1 MVKNFID
8 SAYSGTY
15 CVHMKVSIVRNGKG
29 SLTISV
35 PNNQALI
42 AALTAVPNHFW
53 ASAAKEFHFPDTTDQ
68 IEDIVSALFKTGL
81 FSSMGD
87 IEIVNKTRTPS
98 PNNDEKEQ
106 IQRALPSK
114 TSADAHSALSA
125 GPANTSLPIH
135 PAISAGPA
143 SAKPIAA
150 GPANSKRPDTGR
162 PAAKSSIRDPL
173 NSHLFERYTE
183 ALETRHY
190 SPRTSETYLKW
201 MDKFAIYHKGKN
213 LLALEEKDINAFL
226 TSLAVSEKVSAS
238 TQNQALA
245 AILFFYRFIAQ
256 HDIRDLGDVVR
267 AKKPT
272 RLPVVMSR
280 NEVKAV
286 LAQLRGDKWL
296 ASRLM
301 YGTGLRL
308 MECLNLRIQDIDF
321 ERNEILVRNGKG
333 AKDRV
338 TMLPE
343 TLKNPLQ
350 EHLERVKTLH
360 QTDIKE
366 GWGRVPLPG
375 ALDRKL
381 TNGSTDWC
389 WQWVFPQSRRW
400 KNPETG
406 EEGRYHM
413 DETVLQRSVHEAV
426 LKAGLAKRA
435 SCHTF
440 RHSFATHL
448 IESGYDIRTVQELL
462 GHSDVKT
469 TMIYTH
475 VLNKGP
481 SGVRSPLDNL

>member
-1 MVKNFID
+1 
-8 SAYSGTY
+8 
-15 CVHMKVSIVRNGKG
+15 MKVSIVRISRGNL
-29 SLTISV
+29 SISV
-35 PNNQALI
+35 PQNKAV
-42 AALTAVPNHFW
+42 AAVLRMVPNCFEV
-53 ASAAKEFHFPDTTDQ
+53 SVGTEFRFPDIPEQ
-68 IEDIVSALFKTGL
+68 IEDIVSALLETGL
-81 FSSMGD
+81 FASRED
-87 IEIVNKTRTPS
+87 IVLVDKPRGPDPS
-98 PNNDEKEQ
+98 PVAAPVHTGVPARSAVGKPPVFGPSTREP
-106 IQRALPSK
+106 LPC
-114 TSADAHSALSA
+114 
-125 GPANTSLPIH
+125 
-135 PAISAGPA
+135 
-143 SAKPIAA
+143 
-150 GPANSKRPDTGR
+150 
-162 PAAKSSIRDPL
+162 
-173 NSHLFERYTE
+173 HLIERYTE
-183 ALETRHY
+183 ALEARHY
-190 SPRTSETYLKW
+190 SPRTCKTYLKW
-201 MDKFAIYHKGKN
+201 MNNYAEYHKGKN
-213 LLALEEKDINAFL
+213 LVSLEEKDINSFL
-226 TSLAVSEKVSAS
+226 TSLAVKEKVSAS

-245 AILFFYRFIAQ
+245 AILFFYRFVAQ
-256 HDIRDLGDVVR
+256 HDIRELGDVVR
-267 AKKPT
+267 AKKPV

-286 LAQLRGDKWL
+286 LAQLQGDKWL

-308 MECLNLRIQDIDF
+308 MECLNLRVQDIDF

-343 TLKNPLQ
+343 TLKEPLQ
-350 EHLERVKTLH
+350 EHLERVKLLH
-360 QTDIKE
+360 RNDIKD

-381 TNGSTDWC
+381 TNGSSDWC

>member
-1 MVKNFID
+1 MVKIFID

-15 CVHMKVSIVRNGKG
+15 CVHMKVSIVRSGKG

-35 PNNQALI
+35 PYAKEIVDALK
-42 AALTAVPNHFW
+42 AVPGHMWDPDTREWF
-53 ASAAKEFHFPDTTDQ
+53 FPDTLHH
-68 IEDIVSALFKTGL
+68 EKSLVSALFKTGL

-87 IEIVNKTRTPS
+87 IEIVNKTQSPS
-98 PNNDEKEQ
+98 LNNDGKEQ
-106 IQRALPSK
+106 IQRALTSK
-114 TSADAHSALSA
+114 TSADAYSALS
-125 GPANTSLPIH
+125 
-135 PAISAGPA
+135 
-143 SAKPIAA
+143 A

-245 AILFFYRFIAQ
+245 AVLFFFRFIAQ
-256 HDIRDLGDVVR
+256 HDVRDLGDVVR

-400 KNPETG
+400 KNLETG